1 MKISTP
7 KFLAAAF
14 LASVCQISFAE
25 TLTVTTTE
33 AGTLANLI
41 DATAKATTTSL
52 KVNGPLNGA
61 DILFL
66 RQMMTAGLK
75 SSETYEG
82 VLAELD
88 LSDATIVA
96 SDDHY
101 YETSKVGY
109 NTTDNEVGDYM
120 FNKCVTLTSIKLP
133 RTATRIGQNAFLR
146 LENLTS
152 IVLPEA
158 LVTIDKSAFAYSNA
172 FTELVFPPQH

>member
-1 MKISTP
+1 
-7 KFLAAAF
+7 
-14 LASVCQISFAE
+14 
-25 TLTVTTTE
+25 
-33 AGTLANLI
+33 
-41 DATAKATTTSL
+41 
-52 KVNGPLNGA
+52 
-61 DILFL
+61 
-66 RQMMTAGLK
+66 MMTAGLK

-109 NTTDNEVGDYM
+109 TTADNEVGDYM

-172 FTELVFPPQH
+172 FTELAFPATLDSIMTYAFQSATALKRR

>member
-1 MKISTP
+1 M
-7 KFLAAAF
+7 
-14 LASVCQISFAE
+14 
-25 TLTVTTTE
+25 TTTE

-109 NTTDNEVGDYM
+109 TTADNEVGDYM

-158 LVTIDKSAFAYSNA
+158 LVTIDKSAFAYRRCLPAICERKCIQLLHRARKRRTARYGGIHRS
-172 FTELVFPPQH
+172 QRI